1 MKKIVIAG
9 INTGVGKTV
18 VSTLFAK
25 ALNAHYW
32 KPVQCGMPSDYDW
45 VKSYIGERCFPSTFS
60 LQTPCSPY
68 LAARNEN
75 IRIEANH
82 LKPPEHD
89 DFLIIEGTGG
99 ILTPL
104 NEIETWIDAAVQ
116 WNAEWIL
123 VHRHYLGSLNHCLLT
138 LEALKQRNVALL
150 GIVFNEEGDVATEQM
165 LLKKANTRCLGRL
178 TWETELTNSGIEE
191 IAHTWKPA
199 LYNAL
204 GL

>member
-1 MKKIVIAG
+1 MKEIVIAG
-9 INTGVGKTV
+9 INTEVGKTV

-45 VKSYIGERCFPSTFS
+45 VKSHIGERCFPSTFS
-60 LQTPCSPY
+60 LQTPCSPH

-75 IRIEANH
+75 LWIEANR
-82 LKPPEHD
+82 LKPPKHD
-89 DFLIIEGTGG
+89 GLLIIEGTGG
-99 ILTPL
+99 ILAPL
-104 NEIETWIDAAVQ
+104 NEIETWADAAVQ
-116 WNAEWIL
+116 WNAEWVL

-138 LEALKQRNVALL
+138 LESLKQRNVPLF
-150 GIVFNEEGDVATEQM
+150 GIVFNGDGDAATEQM
-165 LLKKANTRCLGRL
+165 LLKKAGSRCLGRL
-178 TWETELTNSGIEE
+178 IWETELTKSRIEE

-199 LYNAL
+199 LHKAL